1 MLDKHINTMI
11 HYTKMKQGGAKPME
25 RVERIAIYLTEDERA
40 RLVAAYMDAVRREQ
54 KERGTRL
61 KWSTFVREQLL
72 RGADDGRKL

>member
-1 MLDKHINTMI
+1 
-11 HYTKMKQGGAKPME
+11 ME

-54 KERGTRL
+54 EQRGTRL

-72 RGADDGRKL
+72 RGADNGRKL

>member
-1 MLDKHINTMI
+1 
-11 HYTKMKQGGAKPME
+11 ME

-54 KERGTRL
+54 KEHGARL

-72 RGADDGRKL
+72 RGTDNGRKL